1 MDIAITGA
9 SGLVGT
15 ALGAALE
22 RDGHAV
28 RRLRRPQD
36 WDPDAGTIDA
46 AVLDGCDAVVHL
58 AGASIGDRRW
68 TAEQKRAIR
77 ESRTRGTA
85 LVAEALAALD
95 RKPSVLVSGS
105 AVGWYGGV
113 RGAEALTEDSPPPE
127 PPDFLSDVC
136 REWEAATTP
145 AEHAGIRVVHLR
157 TGIVLTPRGGVLKR
171 MLLPFRLGLGG
182 RTASGRQYMSWITL
196 DDEVGAIRHA
206 ITHEELRGPV
216 NATAPNPVTNAE
228 FARALGGAV
237 HRPAVLPTPRL
248 PLELV
253 YGKEL
258 VQHLLVEGQRVL
270 PTRLAD
276 TGYAFGHADLAEAL
290 RSLLG

>member
-15 ALGAALE
+15 ALGVALE
-22 RDGHAV
+22 RDGHTV

-36 WDPDAGTIDA
+36 WDPDAGTIDGG
-46 AVLDGCDAVVHL
+46 VLDGCDAVVQL
-58 AGASIGDRRW
+58 AGVSIGDRRW
-68 TAEQKRAIR
+68 TPEQKRAIR
-77 ESRTRGTA
+77 ESRTRGTT
-85 LVAEALAALD
+85 LVANALAALD

-113 RGAEALTEDSPPPE
+113 RGDETLTEDSPPPQ
-127 PPDFLSDVC
+127 PPDFLADVC
-136 REWEAATTP
+136 REWEAATAP
-145 AEHAGIRVVHLR
+145 AEDAGIRVVHLR

-182 RTASGRQYMSWITL
+182 RTASGRQYMSWIAL
-196 DDEVGAIRHA
+196 EDEVGAIRHA
-206 ITHEELRGPV
+206 IDHDEMHGPM

-228 FARALGGAV
+228 FARALGHAV

-270 PTRLAD
+270 PARLQA
-276 TGYAFGHADLAEAL
+276 TGYAFRHTELGEAL